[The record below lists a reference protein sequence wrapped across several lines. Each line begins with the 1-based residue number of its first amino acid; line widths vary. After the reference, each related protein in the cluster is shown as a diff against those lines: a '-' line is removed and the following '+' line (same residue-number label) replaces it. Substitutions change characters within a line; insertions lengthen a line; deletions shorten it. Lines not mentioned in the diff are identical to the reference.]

1 MSNGGKR
8 LKELIKNRGFRLGAV
23 TDAIG
28 VDPSTLGKW
37 TDNAPIGK
45 LVKLSEFTGIPL
57 MDVIRSLVGDSPAID
72 PTQPN
77 SIDPHSPAPIDPK
90 LMEGENN

>member
-1 MSNGGKR
+1 MTTGGKR
-8 LKELIKNRGFRLGAV
+8 LKDLIKRRGFRLGAV

-45 LVKLSEFTGIPL
+45 LVKLSEFTHIPL
-57 MDVIRSLVGDSPAID
+57 MEIIHSLVGDSPAID
-72 PTQPN
+72 TDPTQ
-77 SIDPHSPAPIDPK
+77 IDRPGAIESKVERMGDD
-90 LMEGENN
+90 EN